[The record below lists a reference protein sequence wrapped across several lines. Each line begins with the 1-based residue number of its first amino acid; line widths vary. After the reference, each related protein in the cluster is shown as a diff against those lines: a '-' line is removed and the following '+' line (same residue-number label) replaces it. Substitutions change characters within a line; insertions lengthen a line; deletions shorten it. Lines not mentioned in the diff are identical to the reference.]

1 MEIIN
6 RPAHYTA
13 GGLEAQ
19 DVMRAKLNKVEWQ
32 GYLKG
37 SCLKYLLRAN
47 FKEEHDTDIRKA
59 AWFMARL
66 EETIDERLEDAPKA
80 RNDEAFLEGVDLKWG
95 GTD

>member
-1 MEIIN
+1 MEVIN

-19 DVMRAKLNKVEWQ
+19 DVMRAKLTEIEWQ

-66 EETIDERLEDAPKA
+66 EETVDERLDIQAQGVDAEALPKG
-80 RNDEAFLEGVDLKWG
+80 DAFLRRGP
-95 GTD
+95 